1 MVIGGPFEPHI
12 EHIIRDRASLMKS
25 PVISS
30 CDPGIRSVLKFSGR
44 VNGNSYQICD
54 IFIKVQKDL
63 QLVQTGKT
71 FFFSDLYYLVYLGRL
86 IIILF
91 AVIY

>member
-12 EHIIRDRASLMKS
+12 EHIIRDRAFLMKS

-44 VNGNSYQICD
+44 VNGSSYQTCD
-54 IFIKVQKDL
+54 IFIKVLKDL

-71 FFFSDLYYLVYLGRL
+71 FFSFDLDYLVYLRRL
-86 IIILF
+86 IIFLF
-91 AVIY
+91 AVVY